1 MLTGLSVNRE
11 VNFSNKPLP
20 SPITSF
26 RIQLLFVPLRE
37 LSVKRAEPNG
47 MQLHPE

>member
-26 RIQLLFVPLRE
+26 RIQLLFVPLRK
-37 LSVKRAEPNG
+37 LSDETSAQSG
-47 MQLHPE
+47 M